1 MRDERDHDATPEAAA
16 ITGGVPAA
24 AEPPP
29 QTRGR
34 ASAAAAS
41 AWLYLILGLL
51 LLIAAVAF
59 DLESGP
65 AIGTALAGV
74 ALIATGAMSLTGFV
88 GPVTTA
94 LLGFVAGVLLTIA
107 AFSADDFGF
116 VQLLL
121 LVVGAATFI
130 SSFASL
136 AAARRPG
143 RGREEPR
150 PGVEQV

>member
-1 MRDERDHDATPEAAA
+1 MEDRTDDATPQTAA
-16 ITGGVPAA
+16 ITGGVPLA

-34 ASAAAAS
+34 AGTIAAS
-41 AWLYLILGLL
+41 SWLYIVLGLL

-59 DLESGP
+59 DQESAP
-65 AIGTALAGV
+65 AIGTALAGA
-74 ALIATGAMSLTGFV
+74 ALIATGVLGLTGFA
-88 GPVTTA
+88 GPVAVA
-94 LLGFVAGVLLTIA
+94 LLAFAGGVLMTIA

-116 VQLLL
+116 PQLLL
-121 LVVGAATFI
+121 LVAGAATFI
-130 SSFASL
+130 SSFAGL

-143 RGREEPR
+143 RGGEEPQ

>member
-1 MRDERDHDATPEAAA
+1 MDERIEDATPETAA
-16 ITGGVPAA
+16 ITGGVPPA

-34 ASAAAAS
+34 ASSAAAS
-41 AWLYLILGLL
+41 SWLYLVLGVL
-51 LLIAAVAF
+51 LLIAAVAA

-65 AIGTALAGV
+65 AIGTAIAGA
-74 ALIATGAMSLTGFV
+74 ALIATGVMGLSGFA
-88 GPVTTA
+88 GPVMTA
-94 LLGFVAGVLLTIA
+94 LLGFVAGVLLTLA

-116 VQLLL
+116 LQLLL
-121 LVVGAATFI
+121 LVAGAATFI

-143 RGREEPR
+143 RGGEEPR